1 MHSPLTNK
9 IILASPN
16 NYSVGRAG
24 YKVCKI
30 TPHHMAAIW
39 TAERCAESF
48 QNPSRG
54 ASANYCIGYDGT
66 IVCNVDEVN
75 RAWTSSN
82 GVNDCQ
88 AITIEVANS
97 TGAPTWQVSDAAWNS
112 LVKLCA
118 DICERYGF
126 RLSFDGTPNGSL
138 TMHKMFA
145 ATSCPGPYLEARMP
159 QLAREVNA
167 ILDGNTASTPSQ
179 PTNQNGSYEA
189 YNGFVEVTY
198 GGAEGLTIHSKPSWD
213 ANTSAGTVKK
223 GAVFT
228 VVGRQL
234 VGGVYMYK
242 LKSGAWITSAPEYV
256 SFRTTL
262 HADGSG
268 GSASKPSTPSKSVA
282 QLAKEVIEG
291 KWGIGQDRKN
301 RLTAAGY
308 DYNAVQA
315 EVNRQMGASTSP
327 TMTARQFALE
337 VWNEGKHG
345 TGATRQAEAKKYGVD
360 YSEVQ
365 RLINILASGGR
376 I

>member
-1 MHSPLTNK
+1 MHSSLTNK
-9 IILASPN
+9 IMLAHPN
-16 NYSVGRAG
+16 NYMVGRGG

-39 TAERCAESF
+39 TAERCAQSF
-48 QNPSRG
+48 QNPSRL
-54 ASANYCIGYDGT
+54 ASATYCIGFDGT

-75 RAWTSSN
+75 RPYTSSN
-82 GVNDCQ
+82 YVNDCQ
-88 AITIEVANS
+88 AITIEVANN
-97 TGAPTWQVSDAAWNS
+97 TGAPTWSISDAAWKS

-118 DICERYGF
+118 DICKRYNF
-126 RLSFDGTPNGSL
+126 RLNFTGNANGSL

-159 QLAREVNA
+159 QLAKEVNTL
-167 ILDGNTASTPSQ
+167 LDGNTSTVPSQ
-179 PTNQNGSYEA
+179 PTNQNGAYESYSG
-189 YNGFVEVTY
+189 YVEVTY
-198 GGAEGLTIHSKPSWD
+198 GGSDGLAIHNSPSWD
-213 ANTSAGTVKK
+213 AKTVSGTVKK
-223 GAVFT
+223 GEVFT

-242 LKSGAWITSAPEYV
+242 LKSGAWITSATEYV
-256 SFRTTL
+256 SYRTTL
-262 HADGSG
+262 HGST
-268 GSASKPSTPSKSVA
+268 SSSSSKPTTPSKTVA
-282 QLAKEVIEG
+282 QLAKEVIAG
-291 KWGIGQDRKN
+291 KWGKGQDRKN

-315 EVNRQMGASTSP
+315 EVNRQLGGGTSAS

-360 YSEVQ
+360 YNEVQ
-365 RLINILASGGR
+365 RLINVLASGGR